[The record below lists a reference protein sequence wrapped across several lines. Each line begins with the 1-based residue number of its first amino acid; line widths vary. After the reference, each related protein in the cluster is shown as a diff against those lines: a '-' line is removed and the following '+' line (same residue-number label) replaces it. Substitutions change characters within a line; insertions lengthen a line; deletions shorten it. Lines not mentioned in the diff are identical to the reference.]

1 MFILYLNHINKSS
14 LNSFHNFSL
23 VNLKSYYLKILIEY
37 LPYMT
42 LCVRIT
48 KVNKPWLK
56 EQAIYSLVWL
66 SEI

>member
-1 MFILYLNHINKSS
+1 MLILYLNHINKSS
-14 LNSFHNFSL
+14 LNSFHNLSL

-48 KVNKPWLK
+48 KVNKP
-56 EQAIYSLVWL
+56 
-66 SEI
+66 